1 MRRAHQFVV
10 DFVCMS
16 ALWLCA
22 WLMGDV
28 TWPAAQSRGNRVLSC
43 LIAVGM
49 GLGFAA
55 ALAHGLDVL

>member
-1 MRRAHQFVV
+1 MKRAQQLVADLSAAV
-10 DFVCMS
+10 

-22 WLMGDV
+22 WAMGDV
-28 TWPAAQSRGNRVLSC
+28 TWPSTGRRRERALSC
-43 LIAVGM
+43 LLAIAM